1 MDNSHAQSD
10 PCPLRKGSN
19 GADLSFHNIIIGNF
33 IVYQDRIE
41 TVLLKLC
48 AHPEN
53 SEWFSLIYVIVFE
66 VKIVVEQKQA

>member
-1 MDNSHAQSD
+1 LLQANL
-10 PCPLRKGSN
+10 PVTKR
-19 GADLSFHNIIIGNF
+19 IIGDF

-53 SEWFSLIYVIVFE
+53 SEWFSVMSVIVFE
-66 VKIVVEQKQA
+66 VKIVAGQKQA